1 MQQTLFPST
10 KPAPEG
16 FIYRSHFL
24 SPSEEQELLGYL
36 EDLPLEP
43 ALGNGMYFGK
53 RRYMNFGW
61 SYDFTHGKLIEG
73 PPLPHWLAPCARKI
87 AKWLDIPKDR
97 VVEALVQEYP
107 VGAAIGW
114 HRDNESFDKIIGIS
128 LSGSCR
134 LRLRPIRSR
143 IRGPRSRKEVFAH
156 ALEPRSAYVMQD
168 AARWDY
174 QHSIAAT
181 KEVRYSITFR
191 TLP

>member
-10 KPAPEG
+10 KPTPEG
-16 FIYRSHFL
+16 FIYRPHFL
-24 SPSEEQELLGYL
+24 SAAEEQELLGYL

-43 ALGNGMYFGK
+43 ALGNGMYVGK

-61 SYDFTHGKLIEG
+61 SYDFARGKLIEG
-73 PPLPHWLAPCARKI
+73 PPLPHWLVPCARKI
-87 AKWLDIPKDR
+87 AKWLDIPKHK

-107 VGAAIGW
+107 LGAAIGW
-114 HRDNESFDKIIGIS
+114 HRDNESFDTIIGIS

-134 LRLRPIRSR
+134 LRLRPLRSR
-143 IRGPRSRKEVFAH
+143 FRGPRTRKEVFVQE
-156 ALEPRSAYVMQD
+156 LEPRSAYIMQD
-168 AARWDY
+168 AARWNY
-174 QHSIAAT
+174 QHSISRT